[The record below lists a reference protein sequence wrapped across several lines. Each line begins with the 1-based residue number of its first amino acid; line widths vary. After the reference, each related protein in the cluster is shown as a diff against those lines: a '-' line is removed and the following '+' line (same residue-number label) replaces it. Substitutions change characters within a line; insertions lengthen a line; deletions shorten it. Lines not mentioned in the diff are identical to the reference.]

1 MAESVE
7 KVYADALFE
16 ISEEDNSSETVNGEL
31 KAVAAVLAEN
41 PELVKL
47 LCTPTVSGADKLSV
61 ISKIFGGRLSADVYN
76 FLCLVT
82 QKGRAAH
89 LIRIADTF
97 REMYNDKAG
106 IAEVT
111 VTTAEELSPA
121 LERKLSDKLA
131 AKLGKKIIL
140 IKKVDPSIIGGVIVR
155 YGNTMT
161 DGSVRAKLDA
171 VKASISSRIA

>member
-7 KVYADALFE
+7 KIYADALFQ
-16 ISEEDNSSETVNGEL
+16 ISEEDNSTENVNGEL

-47 LCTPTVSGADKLSV
+47 LCTPTVSEADKLSV

-82 QKGRAAH
+82 QKGRAAY
-89 LIRIADTF
+89 LQKIAGTF

-121 LERKLSDKLA
+121 LEKKLCTHRAVRHSVAVSYDNA
-131 AKLGKKIIL
+131 AKN
-140 IKKVDPSIIGGVIVR
+140 R
-155 YGNTMT
+155 
-161 DGSVRAKLDA
+161 
-171 VKASISSRIA
+171 RIDLFDKNDLFAEL